1 MQKAMINVSFV
12 SGKRNDYG
20 IQFLFMKKVEAIENI
35 IKHKYLLSYV
45 KMIK

>member
-1 MQKAMINVSFV
+1 MINVSFV